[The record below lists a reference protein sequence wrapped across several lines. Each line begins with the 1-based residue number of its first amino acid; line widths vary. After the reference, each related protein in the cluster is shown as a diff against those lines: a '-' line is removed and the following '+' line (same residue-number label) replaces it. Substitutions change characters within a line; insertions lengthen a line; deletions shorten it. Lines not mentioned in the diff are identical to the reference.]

1 MQSLLPLFLQIAIPL
16 LVGIAVTAH
25 LRQVTRVLLVDL
37 CGTDDRANFWVRT
50 TGILL
55 TGTPLAL
62 VLVLVFGHNGGE
74 FALAEIIRQAA
85 TLSLVGILLAVAF
98 LARLIWK
105 RVPPP
110 ARPGQSAGVENS
122 KEAVWAS

>member
-1 MQSLLPLFLQIAIPL
+1 MQSFLSLVLQIAIPL
-16 LVGIAVTAH
+16 IVGVTITAH
-25 LRQVTRVLLVDL
+25 LRQVTRILLVDL

-55 TGTPLAL
+55 TGTPLT
-62 VLVLVFGHNGGE
+62 LVLVFGHAGPGHTP
-74 FALAEIIRQAA
+74 AEIVRQAA
-85 TLSLVGILLAVAF
+85 TLSLTGILLAVAF

-110 ARPGQSAGVENS
+110 AQPKASAGETPC
-122 KEAVWAS
+122 AS

>member
-1 MQSLLPLFLQIAIPL
+1 MSSFLPLLAQIAIPFL
-16 LVGIAVTAH
+16 LGISVTLY
-25 LRQVTRVLLVDL
+25 LRKVTHVLLVDL
-37 CGTDDRANFWVRT
+37 CGTDERANFWVRT

-62 VLVLVFGHNGGE
+62 VLVFGHAGAGH
-74 FALAEIIRQAA
+74 ALPDIIHQAA

-105 RVPPP
+105 RLPPP
-110 ARPGQSAGVENS
+110 AQPGISAGETPC
-122 KEAVWAS
+122 AS